1 VTDILFPH
9 LFRELNMAVFEHLPN
24 GAFQLVTPSPAWLEN
39 AFAET
44 PKTGQYTLDAAF
56 PFLEDVIRQARG
68 AWKAG
73 PHASLVF
80 GPFAAVVNEDEL
92 LMRATAMTVEKHQVL
107 ILERL
112 IGAADTRQML
122 QKAREHLLENEQ
134 LVRKVEALH
143 APATAIDRAATTLA
157 GGATGHEEQAVI
169 AALQSASAAL
179 QHALADLPKPPVRK
193 RR

>member
-24 GAFQLVTPSPAWLEN
+24 GAFKLATPSPLWLDK

-44 PKTGQYTLDAAF
+44 PKTGQYTLDEAF

-73 PHASLVF
+73 AHASVVF
-80 GPFAAVVNEDEL
+80 GPFAATVNDDDL
-92 LMRATAMTVEKHQVL
+92 LIRATAMTIETRQVL

-112 IGAADTRQML
+112 LGAADTRPML
-122 QKAREHLLENEQ
+122 QKAREHLLANED
-134 LVRKVEALH
+134 LVRKVEPLH
-143 APATAIDRAATTLA
+143 APAAAIEQAATAL
-157 GGATGHEEQAVI
+157 GNGASGHEQQSAISAV
-169 AALQSASAAL
+169 QSASAKL
-179 QHALADLPKPPVRK
+179 QSLLSDLPKPPARK